1 MIKHL
6 AEDVQAR
13 LRSGVTVTSLGQCV
27 EELVLNSI
35 DAKATCVAV
44 RVDLEAFKIQVVDNG
59 CGMGRED
66 LCKMGKRYF
75 TSKCSSVAD
84 LEKLSFYGFRG
95 EALASIANMA
105 SVVEVSSKS
114 SKTAK
119 TFVKLFHNGNALE
132 VCEAELNRPSGGTTV
147 TVCNLFHQLPVR
159 RRCMDPVLEFE
170 RVRQKVEAISL
181 MHPSVSLS
189 LRNDVSCSMVLQLPK
204 TRDIHSRFCQIFGL
218 SRSQKLR
225 EIKHKSGGFEIS
237 GYISSEGHYNKN
249 MQFLYVNRRL
259 VLKTRLHKLIDF
271 LLRKESVICK
281 AKSAPVSRQGSS
293 SPGRPRCGPE
303 LYGIFVLNVTC
314 AYSDYDVTL
323 EPAKTLIEFQNWDAL
338 LACVEE
344 GVKRFLKREHL
355 FVEPCCED
363 IKEFNEDNNFCL
375 DNAPVTK
382 SILPEDKSIQENFK
396 KACDEIIDSYE
407 VFKLQS
413 KDVKRKSTVG
423 KNSSDPPESNKNTQ
437 DTEIS
442 SNQKIAELVGQRRNK
457 EAEIPLPKKDDTASN
472 FTVSDMSEQ
481 EPKGTNSSQ
490 EACDTHLRSSEN
502 LRSSFTE
509 GCRSEIIKIS
519 NYDLRGCAE
528 NRAEDV
534 GKQQDQVVQKSSTV
548 GVSNNG
554 FTRWP
559 SEREDPSETAGESE
573 TVYGNSLI
581 RPHNVREGD
590 RERSEV
596 VDNAGRGAVS
606 SVPEKVHSH
615 LGLKIRVMQNEP
627 PREHKQTETN
637 LALNMHCRA
646 GPVSAKHTQA
656 YSHNVSLPVQA
667 LNAKYISINV
677 NKEYIPFCSREVG
690 SADGN
695 ERSENKSLPS
705 QARDGRDTSTAT
717 SKRHY
722 EISHVSDLPLA
733 TSSGISHS
741 KAAESPRRQIA
752 APRSQPCKKLSLAT
766 QLGSL
771 EKFRRYYGR
780 VKCTLPTPSPEQSEF
795 HLPVSNAQANCD
807 FSRSQNNS
815 RGHLS
820 ICETPTLDSNNN
832 SHVLRSSDEV
842 LLCSGET
849 PLDKRTL
856 CRSPLTLSD
865 YSEVSKQTTS
875 SQRSPGSLSSKLC
888 QMKSDH
894 RAVQQLGEQL
904 QTDSSRKDNHSF
916 DLESSNND
924 LLYNPCQRY
933 KASVEEMREGH
944 SISKGDVCPP
954 SDDLRAES
962 MKCPV
967 SLSPLSSTEGECT
980 VSASSVLPAKNDGA
994 EVICE
999 DENNGNV
1006 GDPRDD
1012 LRSSDWLQDFDALL
1026 GKTVYINKATG
1037 LSTYNTPPEEFPAA
1051 CITDLTTMAVNVVSE
1066 NGFQCRCHP
1075 FRSEILLPFLPRPG
1089 KEKTLAS
1096 QDQRGG
1102 DGGSLQT
1109 MLSEWDNPVFVRC
1122 PEVAVDVT
1130 SGQAENLAVKIH
1142 NILYPYRFT
1151 KDMVQSMQVLQQVDN
1166 KFIACV
1172 INTRNEMDKKK
1183 GGNLLVLVDQHAA
1196 HERIRLEQLIAD
1208 SYEKEA
1214 AACGKKKLLSSSV
1227 SPPLEIEVT
1236 EEQRRIL
1243 RCCYKNLKD
1252 LGLELSFPET
1262 NSSLILVKKVPLCF
1276 TEREANELRRK
1287 RQAVTKSIV
1296 EELIQEQVELVQTAG
1311 GARGTLPLTFLK
1323 VLASQACHGA
1333 IKFNDSLSPEE
1344 SCRLMEAL
1352 SSCQLP
1358 FQCAHGR
1365 PSMMPLAD
1373 IDHLQQEIQ
1382 PKPNLARLRKM
1393 VRAWQ
1398 LFGNKDFNQK
1408 RCSADSLS
1416 PDTRTRVTTRPGP
1429 YLTERCTLCHNDLE
1443 LAFAGS
1449 FLQEGLN
1456 SA

>member
-1 MIKHL
+1 MIEHL

-59 CGMGRED
+59 SGMGRED
-66 LCKMGKRYF
+66 LSKMGKRYF

-84 LEKLSFYGFRG
+84 LENLTFYGFRG

-105 SVVEVSSKS
+105 SVVEVSSKTA
-114 SKTAK
+114 KTAK
-119 TFVKLFHNGNALE
+119 TFVKLFHNGHALE

-204 TRDIHSRFCQIFGL
+204 TRDVYSRFCQIYGL
-218 SRSQKLR
+218 GRSQKLR

-281 AKSAPVSRQGSS
+281 AKSVPVSRQASS
-293 SPGRPRCGPE
+293 SPGRLRCGPE

-314 AYSDYDVTL
+314 AYSDYDVSL
-323 EPAKTLIEFQNWDAL
+323 EPAKTLIEFQNWDVL

-344 GVKRFLKREHL
+344 GVKMFLKREHL

-375 DNAPVTK
+375 YNAPVMKPT
-382 SILPEDKSIQENFK
+382 LPDDKSIQENFK

-407 VFKLQS
+407 VCKLQS
-413 KDVKRKSTVG
+413 KDVKRKSILG
-423 KNSSDPPESNKNTQ
+423 KKSSDPTESNKNTQ
-437 DTEIS
+437 ATEIS
-442 SNQKIAELVGQRRNK
+442 SNQKIAEPAGQCRNK
-457 EAEIPLPKKDDTASN
+457 KAEIPLPKKDDTTSN
-472 FTVSDMSEQ
+472 FIMSDMSEQ
-481 EPKGTNSSQ
+481 EPKDTNSSQ
-490 EACDTHLRSSEN
+490 KACDTHLKSSEN
-502 LRSSFTE
+502 LHSSFTE
-509 GCRSEIIKIS
+509 GARSETIKIDS
-519 NYDLRGCAE
+519 CGDLRHCAE
-528 NRAEDV
+528 NCAKDV
-534 GKQQDQVVQKSSTV
+534 GNQQDKVVQKSSMV
-548 GVSNNG
+548 CISNNG
-554 FTRWP
+554 FAQWP
-559 SEREDPSETAGESE
+559 SEREDPTETAGESE
-573 TVYGNSLI
+573 TVYGSSLI
-581 RPHNVREGD
+581 RLHNAREGD
-590 RERSEV
+590 RETTEEI
-596 VDNAGRGAVS
+596 DNVGRGPLS
-606 SVPEKVHSH
+606 SVPKIVHSR
-615 LGLKIRVMQNEP
+615 LGLITCVMQNEP
-627 PREHKQTETN
+627 PREQTETN

-646 GPVSAKHTQA
+646 GPVSAKHTFR
-656 YSHNVSLPVQA
+656 HKVSLPFQS
-667 LNAKYISINV
+667 LNAKDISSNV
-677 NKEYIPFCSREVG
+677 NKEYIPLCSREIG
-690 SADGN
+690 TADGN
-695 ERSENKSLPS
+695 EQLENKSLPS
-705 QARDGRDTSTAT
+705 QARDGRDVSTAT
-717 SKRHY
+717 SKRHN
-722 EISHVSDLPLA
+722 ETSNVTDLPLA
-733 TSSGISHS
+733 TSSGIPHS
-741 KAAESPRRQIA
+741 KAKKSPRRQIA
-752 APRSQPCKKLSLAT
+752 DPRSQPCKKLSLST

-780 VKCTLPTPSPEQSEF
+780 VNCTLPTPLPEQSEF
-795 HLPVSNAQANCD
+795 CLPVFSAQANCD
-807 FSRSQNNS
+807 FSRNRSDNHGRLN
-815 RGHLS
+815 

-832 SHVLRSSDEV
+832 SHVLKPLDEA

-849 PLDKRTL
+849 SLDKRAL
-856 CRSPLTLSD
+856 CHSPLTLSD
-865 YSEVSKQTTS
+865 YSEVSKKTIS
-875 SQRSPGSLSSKLC
+875 SGRSPGSLSSKLC
-888 QMKSDH
+888 RMKSDH
-894 RAVQQLGEQL
+894 KEVKQLGEQF
-904 QTDSSRKDNHSF
+904 QTDSSRKDNRSF

-924 LLYNPCQRY
+924 FLYNPCQMY
-933 KASVEEMREGH
+933 KSSVEEMREGC
-944 SISKGDVCPP
+944 SISKGDACSQ

-962 MKCPV
+962 MKCTV
-967 SLSPLSSTEGECT
+967 SLPPLSSTEREYT
-980 VSASSVLPAKNDGA
+980 VSASSVLPFPAKKDGINI
-994 EVICE
+994 VCE
-999 DENNGNV
+999 DESMLDESPKQNV
-1006 GDPRDD
+1006 KDPELHCMTFPSNLAFSADSASTGDPRDD
-1012 LRSSDWLQDFDALL
+1012 LRSSDWLQDFDALS
-1026 GKTVYINKATG
+1026 GKTIYINKVTG

-1051 CITDLTTMAVNVVSE
+1051 CIKDLTTMAVNVVSE
-1066 NGFQCRCHP
+1066 NGG
-1075 FRSEILLPFLPRPG
+1075 EG
-1089 KEKTLAS
+1089 E
-1096 QDQRGG
+1096 
-1102 DGGSLQT
+1102 SLQS

-1122 PEVAVDVT
+1122 PEIAVDVT

-1151 KDMVQSMQVLQQVDN
+1151 KDMVHSMQVLQQVDN

-1172 INTRNEMDKKK
+1172 INTRNEMDKKE

-1214 AACGKKKLLSSSV
+1214 TACGKKKLLSSSI

-1262 NSSLILVKKVPLCF
+1262 NSSLILVEKVPLCF
-1276 TEREANELRRK
+1276 IEREANELRRK
-1287 RQAVTKSIV
+1287 RQPVTKSIV
-1296 EELIQEQVELVQTAG
+1296 EEFIQEQVELVQTTG

-1333 IKFNDSLSPEE
+1333 IKFNDSLTSEE
-1344 SCRLMEAL
+1344 SCQLIEAL

-1373 IDHLQQEIQ
+1373 TDHLQPEMQ

-1398 LFGNKDFNQK
+1398 LFGNKDPNQK
-1408 RCSADSLS
+1408 R
-1416 PDTRTRVTTRPGP
+1416 
-1429 YLTERCTLCHNDLE
+1429 
-1443 LAFAGS
+1443 
-1449 FLQEGLN
+1449 
-1456 SA
+1456 

>member
-13 LRSGVTVTSLGQCV
+13 LRSGVAVTSLGQCV
-27 EELVLNSI
+27 EELVFNSI

-59 CGMGRED
+59 SGMGRED
-66 LCKMGKRYF
+66 LSKMGKRYF

-84 LEKLSFYGFRG
+84 LEKLTFYGFRG

-119 TFVKLFHNGNALE
+119 TFVKLFHNGHALE
-132 VCEAELNRPSGGTTV
+132 VCEAELSRPSGGTTV

-181 MHPSVSLS
+181 MHPSISLS
-189 LRNDVSCSMVLQLPK
+189 LRNDISCSMVLQLPK
-204 TRDIHSRFCQIFGL
+204 TRNVYSRFCQIYGL
-218 SRSQKLR
+218 GRSQKLR

-237 GYISSEGHYNKN
+237 GYISTEGHYNKN

-281 AKSAPVSRQGSS
+281 ARSVPVSRQGSS
-293 SPGRPRCGPE
+293 SPGRLRCGPE

-314 AYSDYDVTL
+314 AYSDYDVSL
-323 EPAKTLIEFQNWDAL
+323 EPAKTLIEFQNWDVL

-344 GVKRFLKREHL
+344 GVKTFLKREHL

-375 DNAPVTK
+375 HNASVTK
-382 SILPEDKSIQENFK
+382 STLPEDKSIQENFK

-407 VFKLQS
+407 VCKLQS
-413 KDVKRKSTVG
+413 KDVKRKFMVG
-423 KNSSDPPESNKNTQ
+423 KKSSNPTESNKNTQ
-437 DTEIS
+437 ETEIF
-442 SNQKIAELVGQRRNK
+442 SNQKIAELSGQCRNK
-457 EAEIPLPKKDDTASN
+457 KAEIPLSKKDDTTSN
-472 FTVSDMSEQ
+472 FIISDMLEQDPKDTVS
-481 EPKGTNSSQ
+481 SQ
-490 EACDTHLRSSEN
+490 KLCDTHLKSSEN
-502 LRSSFTE
+502 LHSSFTE
-509 GCRSEIIKIS
+509 GARSEIMKEDS
-519 NYDLRGCAE
+519 CDDLRRCAE
-528 NRAEDV
+528 NCAKDV
-534 GKQQDQVVQKSSTV
+534 GNQQDRVVQKSSMVCT
-548 GVSNNG
+548 SNNG
-554 FTRWP
+554 FTQWP
-559 SEREDPSETAGESE
+559 SEREDPTETAGESE
-573 TVYGNSLI
+573 TVYGSSLI
-581 RPHNVREGD
+581 RLHNVREGD
-590 RERSEV
+590 RETTEV
-596 VDNAGRGAVS
+596 IDNAGRGTVS

-615 LGLKIRVMQNEP
+615 LGLKACVMQNEP
-627 PREHKQTETN
+627 PRKQTETN
-637 LALNMHCRA
+637 LALNIHCRTC
-646 GPVSAKHTQA
+646 PVSATHTA
-656 YSHNVSLPVQA
+656 RHKVSLPIQS
-667 LNAKYISINV
+667 LNAKYISSNV
-677 NKEYIPFCSREVG
+677 NKEYIPLCSREVG
-690 SADGN
+690 TADGN
-695 ERSENKSLPS
+695 EWSENRSLPS
-705 QARDGRDTSTAT
+705 QANGRDMSTAT

-722 EISHVSDLPLA
+722 EASNVSDLPLA
-733 TSSGISHS
+733 TSSGIPHS
-741 KAAESPRRQIA
+741 KAIKSPRRQIA
-752 APRSQPCKKLSLAT
+752 EPRSQPCKKLSLST

-780 VKCTLPTPSPEQSEF
+780 VKCTLPTPLPEQSEF
-795 HLPVSNAQANCD
+795 CLPVFNTQANCD

-815 RGHLS
+815 HGHLGN
-820 ICETPTLDSNNN
+820 CETPTLDSNN
-832 SHVLRSSDEV
+832 SHVLRSLDEV
-842 LLCSGET
+842 LLCSGKT
-849 PLDKRTL
+849 SVDRQAV
-856 CRSPLTLSD
+856 CHSPLTLSD
-865 YSEVSKQTTS
+865 YSEVSKKTTS

-888 QMKSDH
+888 QMKTDH
-894 RAVQQLGEQL
+894 RAVKQLGEQL
-904 QTDSSRKDNHSF
+904 QRDSSREDKHSF

-924 LLYNPCQRY
+924 FLYNPCQRY
-933 KASVEEMREGH
+933 ESSVEEMREGC
-944 SISKGDVCPP
+944 SISKGDACPQ

-962 MKCPV
+962 MKCTV
-967 SLSPLSSTEGECT
+967 SLSPLSSTEGEYT
-980 VSASSVLPAKNDGA
+980 VSASSVLPFPAKKDGIDI
-994 EVICE
+994 ICE
-999 DENNGNV
+999 DESMLDESSKQNV
-1006 GDPRDD
+1006 KDTEVHCMTFPSNLAFSGDNASTGDPKDD

-1051 CITDLTTMAVNVVSE
+1051 CIKDLTTMAVNVVSE
-1066 NGFQCRCHP
+1066 NGG
-1075 FRSEILLPFLPRPG
+1075 EG
-1089 KEKTLAS
+1089 E
-1096 QDQRGG
+1096 
-1102 DGGSLQT
+1102 SLQS

-1122 PEVAVDVT
+1122 PEIAVDVT

-1151 KDMVQSMQVLQQVDN
+1151 KDMIHSMQVLQQVDN

-1172 INTRNEMDKKK
+1172 INTRNEMDKKE

-1214 AACGKKKLLSSSV
+1214 TACGKKKFLSSSV

-1243 RCCYKNLKD
+1243 WCCYKNLKD

-1262 NSSLILVKKVPLCF
+1262 NNSLILVKKVPLCF

-1287 RQAVTKSIV
+1287 RQPVNKSIV
-1296 EELIQEQVELVQTAG
+1296 EEFIKEQVELVQTTG
-1311 GARGTLPLTFLK
+1311 GARGTMPLTFLK

-1333 IKFNDSLSPEE
+1333 IKFNDSLTSEE

-1373 IDHLQQEIQ
+1373 IDHLQQEMQ

-1398 LFGNKDFNQK
+1398 LFGNKDPNQK
-1408 RCSADSLS
+1408 R
-1416 PDTRTRVTTRPGP
+1416 
-1429 YLTERCTLCHNDLE
+1429 
-1443 LAFAGS
+1443 
-1449 FLQEGLN
+1449 
-1456 SA
+1456 

>member
-59 CGMGRED
+59 SGMGKED
-66 LCKMGKRYF
+66 LSKMGKRYF

-84 LEKLSFYGFRG
+84 LEKLTFYGFRG

-119 TFVKLFHNGNALE
+119 TFVKLFHNGHALE
-132 VCEAELNRPSGGTTV
+132 VCEAELSRPSGGTTV
-147 TVCNLFHQLPVR
+147 TVCNLFYQLPVR

-189 LRNDVSCSMVLQLPK
+189 LRNDISCSMVLQLPK
-204 TRDIHSRFCQIFGL
+204 TRDVYSRFCQIYGL
-218 SRSQKLR
+218 GRSQKLR

-281 AKSAPVSRQGSS
+281 AKSVPASKQGSS
-293 SPGRPRCGPE
+293 SPGRLRCGPE

-314 AYSDYDVTL
+314 AYSDYDVSL
-323 EPAKTLIEFQNWDAL
+323 EPTKTLIEFQNWDVL

-344 GVKRFLKREHL
+344 GVKMFLKREHL

-375 DNAPVTK
+375 YNAPVMK
-382 SILPEDKSIQENFK
+382 STLSDDKSIQENFK

-407 VFKLQS
+407 VCKLQS
-413 KDVKRKSTVG
+413 KDVKRKSVVG
-423 KNSSDPPESNKNTQ
+423 KKSSNPTESNKNTQ
-437 DTEIS
+437 ETVCEIS
-442 SNQKIAELVGQRRNK
+442 SNQKIAELASQCRNK
-457 EAEIPLPKKDDTASN
+457 KAEIPLPKKDDTTSN
-472 FTVSDMSEQ
+472 FITSDMSEQ
-481 EPKGTNSSQ
+481 EPKDTNSSQ
-490 EACDTHLRSSEN
+490 KGCDTHLKSSEN
-502 LRSSFTE
+502 LHSSFTE
-509 GCRSEIIKIS
+509 GARSEIIKTDS
-519 NYDLRGCAE
+519 CADLRRCAE
-528 NRAEDV
+528 NCAKDV
-534 GKQQDQVVQKSSTV
+534 GNQQDKDVQKNNTV
-548 GVSNNG
+548 CISNNG
-554 FTRWP
+554 FTQWP
-559 SEREDPSETAGESE
+559 SEREDPTETAGESE
-573 TVYGNSLI
+573 TVYGSSLI
-581 RPHNVREGD
+581 RLHNVREGD
-590 RERSEV
+590 RETAEAI
-596 VDNAGRGAVS
+596 DNAGRGAVS
-606 SVPEKVHSH
+606 SVPEKVHSY
-615 LGLKIRVMQNEP
+615 LGLQTPVMQNEP
-627 PREHKQTETN
+627 PHERKQTETN

-646 GPVSAKHTQA
+646 GPVSAKHT
-656 YSHNVSLPVQA
+656 SGHKVSLPIQS
-667 LNAKYISINV
+667 LNAKYISNNM
-677 NKEYIPFCSREVG
+677 NKEYIPLCSREVG
-690 SADGN
+690 TTDGS
-695 ERSENKSLPS
+695 EQSENKSLPS
-705 QARDGRDTSTAT
+705 QARDGRDMSTAT

-722 EISHVSDLPLA
+722 ETSNVSDLPLA
-733 TSSGISHS
+733 TSSGIPHS
-741 KAAESPRRQIA
+741 KAVKSPRRQIPE
-752 APRSQPCKKLSLAT
+752 PRSQPCKKLSLST

-780 VKCTLPTPSPEQSEF
+780 VKCTLSTPLPEQSEF
-795 HLPVSNAQANCD
+795 RLPVLNAQANCD
-807 FSRSQNNS
+807 VSRSQNNS
-815 RGHLS
+815 HGRLS

-832 SHVLRSSDEV
+832 SHVLRSLDEV
-842 LLCSGET
+842 LLCSEET
-849 PLDKRTL
+849 SPDKRAL
-856 CRSPLTLSD
+856 CHSPLTLSD
-865 YSEVSKQTTS
+865 YSEVSKKTTS

-894 RAVQQLGEQL
+894 RAVKQLGEQL
-904 QTDSSRKDNHSF
+904 QTDASRKDNHSYG
-916 DLESSNND
+916 LESSNND
-924 LLYNPCQRY
+924 FLYNPCQRY
-933 KASVEEMREGH
+933 KSSVEEMRDGC
-944 SISKGDVCPP
+944 SVSKGDACPQ
-954 SDDLRAES
+954 SVDLRAES
-962 MKCPV
+962 MKCTV
-967 SLSPLSSTEGECT
+967 SLSPLSSTEGEYT
-980 VSASSVLPAKNDGA
+980 VSASSVLPFPAKKDGMDT
-994 EVICE
+994 ICE
-999 DENNGNV
+999 DESMLDESSKQNEKELEVDCMTFPSNLAFSADNAST

-1012 LRSSDWLQDFDALL
+1012 LHSSDWLQDFDALL

-1051 CITDLTTMAVNVVSE
+1051 CIKDLTTMAVNVVSE
-1066 NGFQCRCHP
+1066 NGG
-1075 FRSEILLPFLPRPG
+1075 EG
-1089 KEKTLAS
+1089 E
-1096 QDQRGG
+1096 
-1102 DGGSLQT
+1102 SLQS

-1122 PEVAVDVT
+1122 PEIAVDVT

-1142 NILYPYRFT
+1142 NVLYPYRFT
-1151 KDMVQSMQVLQQVDN
+1151 KDMIHSMQVLQQVDN

-1172 INTRNEMDKKK
+1172 INTRNEMDKKE

-1208 SYEKEA
+1208 SYDKEA
-1214 AACGKKKLLSSSV
+1214 TACGKKKLLSSSV

-1243 RCCYKNLKD
+1243 WCCYKNLKD

-1262 NSSLILVKKVPLCF
+1262 NSSMILVKKVPLCF
-1276 TEREANELRRK
+1276 IEREANELRRK
-1287 RQAVTKSIV
+1287 RQPVTKSIV
-1296 EELIQEQVELVQTAG
+1296 EELIQEQVELVQTMR
-1311 GARGTLPLTFLK
+1311 GAQGTLPLTFLK

-1333 IKFNDSLSPEE
+1333 IKFNDSLTSEE

-1373 IDHLQQEIQ
+1373 IDHLQEEMQ

-1398 LFGNKDFNQK
+1398 LFGNKDPNQK
-1408 RCSADSLS
+1408 R
-1416 PDTRTRVTTRPGP
+1416 
-1429 YLTERCTLCHNDLE
+1429 
-1443 LAFAGS
+1443 
-1449 FLQEGLN
+1449 
-1456 SA
+1456 